1 MVLAKR
7 PGSIWQIQV
16 NELLLRRLNLELPAR
31 ILLSLVGDTPVTRT
45 SVIRLAN
52 YEWCNVMSRL
62 RDPELY
68 Q

>member
-1 MVLAKR
+1 LLKR
-7 PGSIWQIQV
+7 
-16 NELLLRRLNLELPAR
+16 LYFELPAR

-52 YEWCNVMSRL
+52 YEFCNVMSRL
-62 RDPELY
+62 RDPELC